1 MKISLFM
8 CESMGGGVCVCVC
21 VLVYV
26 YVFFLGVALL
36 RKSPFSLFILSNL

>member
-21 VLVYV
+21 WYM
-26 YVFFLGVALL
+26 YMFSFLEL
-36 RKSPFSLFILSNL
+36 PC